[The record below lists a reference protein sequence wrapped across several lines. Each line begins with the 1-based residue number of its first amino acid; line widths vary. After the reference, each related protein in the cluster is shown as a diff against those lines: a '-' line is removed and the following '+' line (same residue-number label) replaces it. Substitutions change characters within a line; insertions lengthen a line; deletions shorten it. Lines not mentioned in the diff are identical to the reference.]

1 MVFMV
6 ARTLLF
12 SHCSGIRQW
21 GVYSNNSNV
30 TQTVTVTSAISF
42 NTVYSV
48 MASDTAVLSTAN
60 IGVSATNNN
69 LIQLTARRFSEGNNN
84 ISYARYFLLCS

>member
-1 MVFMV
+1 
-6 ARTLLF
+6 
-12 SHCSGIRQW
+12 
-21 GVYSNNSNV
+21 
-30 TQTVTVTSAISF
+30 
-42 NTVYSV
+42 